1 MTLWL
6 LIALAFL
13 AGAALSIQA
22 PINAVLAGGVGHS
35 LWAAVISFAVGLIT
49 LLLICALTRAPLPAP
64 SAANMLPWWA
74 WVGGVFGAVYVTA
87 SIAAVPR
94 LGAATLIALV
104 ITGQMLTSLVLDHFG
119 AFGLQEHGLTIW
131 RAVGA
136 LLLIVGVVL
145 IRTA

>member
-1 MTLWL
+1 MKLFRVFKPYEL
-6 LIALAFL
+6 GNYKFH
-13 AGAALSIQA
+13 
-22 PINAVLAGGVGHS
+22 NAQTD
-35 LWAAVISFAVGLIT
+35 AVSTFD
-49 LLLICALTRAPLPAP
+49 
-64 SAANMLPWWA
+64 N
-74 WVGGVFGAVYVTA
+74 GVFGAVYVTA